1 MAYLEAAGWL
11 RHAHIWIH
19 PWDLALRD
27 NGLTG
32 SYAAAAFGN
41 RLESELPSTAALESS
56 WATSPS
62 DIVVNQAC
70 GWRTYGVVWR
80 NCVPGGLWLT
90 LARCARRC
98 VLWGARCLKTLKL
111 LTG

>member
-11 RHAHIWIH
+11 RHAHVWIH

-41 RLESELPSTAALESS
+41 RLESELPSTAALE
-56 WATSPS
+56 
-62 DIVVNQAC
+62 
-70 GWRTYGVVWR
+70 
-80 NCVPGGLWLT
+80 
-90 LARCARRC
+90 
-98 VLWGARCLKTLKL
+98 
-111 LTG
+111 